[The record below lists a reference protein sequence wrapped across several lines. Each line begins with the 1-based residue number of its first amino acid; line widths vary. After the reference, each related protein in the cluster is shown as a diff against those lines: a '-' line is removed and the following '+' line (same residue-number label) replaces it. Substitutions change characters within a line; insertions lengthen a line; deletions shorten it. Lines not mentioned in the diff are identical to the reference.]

1 MNKLSLQLTF
11 LSLVLAINCTN
22 KKDVNL
28 YINDNLNDST
38 HVGNLKIKQIKSKVL
53 ESVVEFDRWYRNNT
67 EDITYNYSVNIWNTS
82 REVDVEDDVRVKIL
96 KDSIIPQMLNCPL
109 ISDKLK
115 GEVKKRMNAEDPE
128 NAGVLLSG
136 SEYGRSIQ
144 RLTLML
150 NSDEHYGF
158 HTDYLLN
165 DDDHEE
171 DVDSPL
177 LRDISYEEAEFYHLS
192 FIKLLDEDEA
202 IYRVN
207 IDLTGGYDYKQ
218 GFLMLKLLN
227 KDGEWLVDD
236 MYYIEEE
243 ELIERETFGYTLLD
257 YFSNKED
264 YETGKPKP

>member
-1 MNKLSLQLTF
+1 MNKFSLRLTF
-11 LSLVLAINCTN
+11 LSLILAINCTN
-22 KKDVNL
+22 KKDMSL

-38 HVGNLKIKQIKSKVL
+38 HVGNLKVKETKSEVL
-53 ESVVEFDRWYRNNT
+53 EKVKEFDKWYRAYTGDFLYVGDNT
-67 EDITYNYSVNIWNTS
+67 WNVGGEYDPDNKD
-82 REVDVEDDVRVKIL
+82 RIKYL
-96 KDSIIPQMLNCPL
+96 KDSIIPRMLNCPL

-243 ELIERETFGYTLLD
+243 ELIEREAFGYTLLD
-257 YFSNKED
+257 YFSNKEG